1 MFKDDKYK
9 NLVNDISN
17 MMKSHKAVGSELPD
31 HMRSAAIQAGVE
43 AREAKTLEDRN
54 ATFSKHLTTAA
65 DGVMY
70 SNKQA
75 GTFYNIAQHSM
86 EGRVDK

>member
-1 MFKDDKYK
+1 MFKDSKYD

-17 MMKSHKAVGSELPD
+17 MMKSHKSVGSELPD
-31 HMRSAAIQAGVE
+31 HMRAAAIQAGIE
-43 AREAKTLEDRN
+43 ARSARTLEDRN
-54 ATFSKHLTTAA
+54 ATFGKHLTTAA
-65 DGVMY
+65 DGVLY

-86 EGRVDK
+86 EGRIDK

>member
-1 MFKDDKYK
+1 MFKDDKHE
-9 NLVNDISN
+9 NLVNDIAN
-17 MMKSHKAVGSELPD
+17 MMQTSKTVGTELPD
-31 HMRSAAIQAGVE
+31 HMRSAAIQAGVK
-43 AREAKTLEDRN
+43 AREVKTLEDRN
-54 ATFSKHLTTAA
+54 RTFSTHLTTAA

-75 GTFYNIAQHSM
+75 STFYDIAIHSM